1 MLFEKLL
8 NFSHERNV
16 ALVRKE
22 ILGKFAIRQVVYFD
36 DRILFEVGELKARV
50 DYRGRSLY
58 GRDFI
63 VLATFD
69 SEEKAVDYLKNLR
82 NEQPVYSK
90 ILGVLSDEYK

>member
-8 NFSHERNV
+8 NFSHERKV

-22 ILGKFAIRQVVYFD
+22 FLGKFVIRQVVYFD
-36 DRILFEVGELKARV
+36 DRVQFEVGELKARV
-50 DYRGRSLY
+50 DYKGRSLY

-63 VLATFD
+63 LLATFD
-69 SEEKAVDYLKNLR
+69 PEEKAANYLRDLR
-82 NEQPVYSK
+82 NEQPVYSH

>member
-8 NFSHERNV
+8 NFSHERKV
-16 ALVRKE
+16 ALVRKQ

-36 DRILFEVGELKARV
+36 DRVLFEVGELKASV
-50 DYRGRSLY
+50 DYRGRTLY

-69 SEEKAVDYLKNLR
+69 SEEKAANYLRKLR
-82 NEQPVYSK
+82 NEQPVYSNF
-90 ILGVLSDEYK
+90 LGVLSDE

>member
-8 NFSHERNV
+8 NFSHERKV
-16 ALVRKE
+16 ALVRKQ
-22 ILGKFAIRQVVYFD
+22 ILGKFVIRQMVYFD
-36 DRILFEVGELKARV
+36 DRVLFEVGELKVRV
-50 DYRGRSLY
+50 DYRGSSLY

-69 SEEKAVDYLKNLR
+69 SEEKAVNYLRKLR